1 MTGARLAELEVS
13 FTLSERD
20 VQHLRR
26 VMRKATR
33 AARAQP
39 ETAIIGAALA
49 MAEEVRKFKPP
60 VYVLERVARL
70 ESLVEMARDPDS
82 ALPAPVKR
90 KILGALA
97 YFCEPEDLISDPV
110 PGLGFLDD
118 AILIELVTRD
128 LRHELA
134 AYREFC
140 RFRESTRRPWRR
152 LDAETRAERLAARR
166 LRLRERVE
174 ERQAADAERA
184 RSGGRGRGGFRLW

>member
-1 MTGARLAELEVS
+1 MAELEVS

-20 VQHLRR
+20 IAHLRR
-26 VMRKATR
+26 VMRKTTR
-33 AARAQP
+33 AARSQP
-39 ETAIIGAALA
+39 EGAIIGAALA

-70 ESLVEMARDPDS
+70 ESLVEMARDPDY
-82 ALPAPVKR
+82 ALPAAVKR

-118 AILIELVTRD
+118 AIMIELVTRD

-140 RFRESTRRPWRR
+140 RYRESARRPWRR
-152 LDAETRAERLAARR
+152 TAAGALAERLAGRR
-166 LRLRERVE
+166 RRLRERVE
-174 ERQAADAERA
+174 ERQAADLERA
-184 RSGGRGRGGFRLW
+184 RAGGRGRGGFRLW